1 MRRTAALPRHP
12 ADLLAAVITLALV
25 IACRAAA
32 RSVVAAPIQ
41 QGSVVVVSHE
51 GSTNTAKE
59 NAVTA
64 GGRAYL
70 WSRPGTLRLYVQRE
84 SSLAGWSP
92 RHLELVDEAV
102 QAWMQGNAVR
112 VAIVSWAYEADIR
125 LYWTDRLPS
134 TNPGITMLY
143 SNAGD
148 RLTRADMFI
157 AVRPAPWDI
166 GTPDR
171 VLFATIAHELGHALG
186 LPHDP
191 SPFVLMHA
199 SPLVTKVTDV
209 DLARLDAL
217 LHGA

>member
-1 MRRTAALPRHP
+1 M
-12 ADLLAAVITLALV
+12 
-25 IACRAAA
+25 
-32 RSVVAAPIQ
+32 
-41 QGSVVVVSHE
+41 
-51 GSTNTAKE
+51 
-59 NAVTA
+59 
-64 GGRAYL
+64 
-70 WSRPGTLRLYVQRE
+70 QRE
-84 SSLAGWSP
+84 SPLGGWSAH
-92 RHLELVDEAV
+92 HLELVDEAV
-102 QAWMQGNAVR
+102 TAWSSGDGVR
-112 VAIVSWAYEADIR
+112 IAYVNWPYEADIR
-125 LYWTDRLPS
+125 LYWTDRLPP
-134 TNPGITMLY
+134 TNPGVTMLY
-143 SNAGD
+143 SNAAD

-199 SPLVTKVTDV
+199 SPLVTTVTPG

>member
-1 MRRTAALPRHP
+1 
-12 ADLLAAVITLALV
+12 
-25 IACRAAA
+25 
-32 RSVVAAPIQ
+32 
-41 QGSVVVVSHE
+41 
-51 GSTNTAKE
+51 
-59 NAVTA
+59 
-64 GGRAYL
+64 
-70 WSRPGTLRLYVQRE
+70 
-84 SSLAGWSP
+84 
-92 RHLELVDEAV
+92 
-102 QAWMQGNAVR
+102 
-112 VAIVSWAYEADIR
+112 
-125 LYWTDRLPS
+125 
-134 TNPGITMLY
+134 
-143 SNAGD
+143 
-148 RLTRADMFI
+148 MFI